1 MKLHSTSYDDT
12 NVMSLIR
19 HSTTL
24 TSHFGDDIDTNLSN
38 DFVKCKIIKLLISKR
53 MQCESKAY

>member
-19 HSTTL
+19 RSTTL
-24 TSHFGDDIDTNLSN
+24 TSHFGDDIDTNSSN
-38 DFVKCKIIKLLISKR
+38 DFVKCKIIKLLIS
-53 MQCESKAY
+53 